1 VVAVGVVA
9 AALPLVGLI
18 SLLLR
23 SQLDP
28 QLENP
33 RVHFVVFGIVGLVAF
48 LLGYVAGEAAN
59 RRGDARVLLLSLAFM
74 ATGVFL
80 ALHALGT
87 PGILFSQDLAGF
99 KIAIPVG
106 LLTSAIFAAGSAF
119 VDTRPGI
126 GALAI
131 RARTPLRA
139 SLLIATGVWFAWTVM
154 KLPPLRGRDSEG
166 ATGSLLTAMAI
177 VGTVVYAICAIRY
190 WALFRRRRSLL
201 PWAVIACFVLLSEAL
216 IGVAATGER
225 DWHASWWEWHGLIV
239 SAYLIIGFAARREWR
254 DERFRQLYL
263 PSTREHSQEVSVLFS
278 DLAGFTSFTERST
291 PAEVTALLSTY
302 SEVATRLT
310 RRFGGEVEKFMG
322 DGMLATFNS
331 QGTLP
336 NHAVQA
342 TQAALALQQEINA
355 LAAQHPGWPHMRV
368 GINSGDAIIR
378 EIGGRGHIAYTLIG
392 DTVNTGSRL
401 ERLAPVGGVLIGAE
415 TYRRLPNSAL
425 VEARLGLRVKGKT
438 EAVDAYLLLAL
449 SAENELPQPKSIKAP
464 RRSRRMA

>member
-1 VVAVGVVA
+1 MRGRAVVVVGMVA
-9 AALPLVGLI
+9 AALPLVGLV

-28 QLENP
+28 HLENH
-33 RVHFVVFGIVGLVAF
+33 RVHFVVFGVVGLVAF

-74 ATGVFL
+74 ATGAFL

-106 LLTSAIFAAGSAF
+106 LLASAIFAAASAF
-119 VDTRPGI
+119 VDTRSGI
-126 GALAI
+126 GDMAI
-131 RARTPLRA
+131 RVRTPLRA
-139 SLLIATGVWFAWTVM
+139 SLLVATGLWFAWTVM

-166 ATGSLLTAMAI
+166 ATGNLLAVVAI
-177 VGTVVYAICAIRY
+177 LGTVVYAICAVRY
-190 WALFRRRRSLL
+190 WSLFRRRRSLL

-216 IGVAATGER
+216 IGVAVTGER

-239 SAYLIIGFAARREWR
+239 SAYLVIGFAARREWR

-263 PSTREHSQEVSVLFS
+263 PSTREHAQEVSVLFS
-278 DLAGFTSFTERST
+278 DLAGFTGFSERSS

-302 SEVATRLT
+302 SELATRLT
-310 RRFGGEVEKFMG
+310 GRFGGEVEMFMG

-331 QGTLP
+331 RGNLP
-336 NHAVQA
+336 DHAVQA
-342 TQAALALQQEINA
+342 TRAALSLQQEIEG
-355 LAAQHPGWPHMRV
+355 LAAEHPGWPRMRIGV
-368 GINSGDAIIR
+368 NSGEAMIR
-378 EIGGRGHIAYTLIG
+378 EIGGRGHVAYTVVG

-415 TYRRLPNSAL
+415 TYRRLPTSAR
-425 VEARLGLRVKGKT
+425 VQARPQLRVKGKN
-438 EAVDAYLLLAL
+438 EVVDAYELLT
-449 SAENELPQPKSIKAP
+449 LPA
-464 RRSRRMA
+464 